1 MPDQIEVPSDEQVI
15 EALEHLDGHA
25 DALTLCKA
33 LMADGHSPLESQLA
47 IQRTAERGKILV
59 DDDWTLRIPAE
70 VMAA

>member
-1 MPDQIEVPSDEQVI
+1 MPDHIEVPSDDQVI
-15 EALEHLDGHA
+15 DALEQIGGHA
-25 DALTLCKA
+25 DALALCKA

-59 DDDWTLRIPAE
+59 EDDWTLRIPAE